1 MANVKPT
8 PEYPLAVVHYRP
20 YRYWLVILIA
30 TVITALAAFGC
41 YYAGFHRAASVQQVA
56 VEELKQLRGY
66 QAEKIERIQELE
78 QQVANFSLGSQVDRK
93 ATEQVR
99 AQVVELKNRIAE
111 LERDN
116 TFYRDLMRPDNEGQG
131 ISVGVPTITPLSQAN
146 AYQYKM
152 VVKQLDTNRLQV
164 GGYLEFVLVGK
175 NGDVQKRIPLKEVS
189 DTISSDRIKLN
200 FRYFQRIEG
209 KLVLPQEFTPDRIEL
224 KIVSVRPKKALIEKQ
239 FNWTIK
245 ES

>member
-1 MANVKPT
+1 MANIKPT
-8 PEYPLAVVHYRP
+8 PEYPLAVVPYRP
-20 YRYWLVILIA
+20 YRYWLVTLI
-30 TVITALAAFGC
+30 TVVVTVLVSIGS
-41 YYAGFHRAASVQQVA
+41 YYAGIYRGASTKKVA
-56 VEELKQLRGY
+56 VEELELLRGS
-66 QAEKIERIQELE
+66 QAEKLQRIEELE
-78 QQVANFSLGSQVDRK
+78 QQVANFTLGSQVDRK

-131 ISVGVPTITPLSQAN
+131 ISVSTPTIIPLSEAN
-146 AYQYKM
+146 TYQYKM
-152 VVKQLDTNRLQV
+152 VVKQLDANRLQV

-175 NGDVQKRIPLKEVS
+175 NGDKQQRIALKDVS
-189 DTISSDRIKLN
+189 DNERIKLN

-209 KLVLPQEFTPDRIEL
+209 RLVLPQEFTPDRIEL